1 MMMPYKDLEERKK
14 YLQQYYV
21 DNKEFI
27 KIKRKEWYQKNKD
40 KIKESRDKK

>member
-1 MMMPYKDLEERKK
+1 MPYKDPEERKK
-14 YLQQYYV
+14 YLQQYYA

-40 KIKESRDKK
+40 KIKESRDKKK